1 MSMPEVLKSIQKEI
15 NITLDYQETFDRMVV
30 RAFSCT
36 LELFLAILIILGYL
50 ISISTRIVPALIIA
64 IVIAVGMIIGTWCSI
79 RVTNEASREM
89 EEHGRVIMDENL
101 SDINLKIT
109 NIHNF
114 FDVAQKYN
122 SIRHSVFIM
131 NALSLIY
138 VTCIFISMITL
149 VIMSH

>member
-1 MSMPEVLKSIQKEI
+1 MPEILKNIQKEI
-15 NITLDYQETFDRMVV
+15 DITLDYQESFDRMVV

-36 LELFLAILIILGYL
+36 LELFVAALLILSYLASLSIKAMPVLII
-50 ISISTRIVPALIIA
+50 ALIIA
-64 IVIAVGMIIGTWCSI
+64 FGMIIGTWCSI
-79 RVTNEASREM
+79 KLTTEASREM

-122 SIRHSVFIM
+122 SVRHSVFVM
-131 NALSLIY
+131 NVLSLIY
-138 VTCIFISMITL
+138 VSCIFTAMVILFIIS
-149 VIMSH
+149 H